1 MKNVLSICALAVLLT
16 ACGGE
21 PKTFSEKFEDMG
33 GLFVVKCQTAI
44 KKRAM
49 YSPSSTKF
57 DILGTEELFF
67 IDHIYSKDEYPNHPH
82 RFIATIPVEMSNGY
96 GAMVPKTASC
106 YINTNTS
113 LSEFKI
119 VELEI
124 V

>member
-1 MKNVLSICALAVLLT
+1 MKNVLSISALAVLLT

-21 PKTFSEKFEDMG
+21 PETFAEKFEDMG
-33 GLFVVKCQTAI
+33 SLFVVKCQTAI

-57 DILGTEELFF
+57 DILRTEKLYFEN
-67 IDHIYSKDEYPNHPH
+67 HIYSKDEYPTHPH
-82 RFIATIPVEMSNGY
+82 RFVATIPVEMSNGY